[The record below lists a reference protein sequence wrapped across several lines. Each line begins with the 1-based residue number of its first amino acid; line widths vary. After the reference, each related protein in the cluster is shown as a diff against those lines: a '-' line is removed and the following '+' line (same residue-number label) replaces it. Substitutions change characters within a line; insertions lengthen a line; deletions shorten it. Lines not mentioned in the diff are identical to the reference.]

1 MYILG
6 MFFNI
11 GLQIFLGPFSL
22 YSRIS
27 MCVIVL
33 ALLVKTF
40 FFLRIFPLLTPIVVM
55 LSEVIYD
62 LRVFLL
68 FYVILISFFSQIF
81 AVLGLGNDYDKKY

>member
-1 MYILG
+1 
-6 MFFNI
+6 
-11 GLQIFLGPFSL
+11 
-22 YSRIS
+22 

-81 AVLGLGNDYDKKY
+81 AVLGLGNDYDTKYTGDSLVDPEGAA